1 MFHEVSKQ
9 TRMNQKKT
17 YGGRFMRQ
25 NNNGRLYGKM
35 RKKGKWRH
43 ALSRRNWT
51 SFYLSLWVLLPG
63 VVFYRKQILSLQF
76 HKGGDAYAAHSDEA

>member
-25 NNNGRLYGKM
+25 NNNGRLYG
-35 RKKGKWRH
+35 
-43 ALSRRNWT
+43 S
-51 SFYLSLWVLLPG
+51 
-63 VVFYRKQILSLQF
+63 
-76 HKGGDAYAAHSDEA
+76 DAMHFPAGIEHRFI

>member
-1 MFHEVSKQ
+1 MFHKVSKQ

-35 RKKGKWRH
+35 RKKGK
-43 ALSRRNWT
+43 
-51 SFYLSLWVLLPG
+51 
-63 VVFYRKQILSLQF
+63 
-76 HKGGDAYAAHSDEA
+76 

>member
-17 YGGRFMRQ
+17 YGGRFMRH

-35 RKKGKWRH
+35 RKKGK
-43 ALSRRNWT
+43 
-51 SFYLSLWVLLPG
+51 
-63 VVFYRKQILSLQF
+63 
-76 HKGGDAYAAHSDEA
+76 